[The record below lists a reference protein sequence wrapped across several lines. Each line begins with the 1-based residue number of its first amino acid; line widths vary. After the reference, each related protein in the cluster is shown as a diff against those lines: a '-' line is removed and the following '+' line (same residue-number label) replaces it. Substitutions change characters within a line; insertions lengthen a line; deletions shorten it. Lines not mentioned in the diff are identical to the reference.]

1 MNMDSKLWKRFRN
14 DLSFLVCSYMNN
26 LVDSESIMYRIVKDY
41 DDLFPEDNIFHFL
54 NPDDKLTNMIDLFG
68 EEEKVNPV
76 EHPFDCLLLKKMP
89 YFSLEQRNVKREWKW
104 NYHRKQKEAFYSFLE
119 DWITIVQAKFHNGE
133 KDSIMK
139 LLKIYERKKQDV
151 LNKLNECVKDTFNLK
166 QILV

>member
-1 MNMDSKLWKRFRN
+1 
-14 DLSFLVCSYMNN
+14 
-26 LVDSESIMYRIVKDY
+26 
-41 DDLFPEDNIFHFL
+41 
-54 NPDDKLTNMIDLFG
+54 
-68 EEEKVNPV
+68 
-76 EHPFDCLLLKKMP
+76 MP